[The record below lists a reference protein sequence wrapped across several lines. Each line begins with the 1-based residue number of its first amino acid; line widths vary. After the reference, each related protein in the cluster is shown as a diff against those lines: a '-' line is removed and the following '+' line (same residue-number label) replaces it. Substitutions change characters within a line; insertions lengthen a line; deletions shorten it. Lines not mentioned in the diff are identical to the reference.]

1 MSLVAVQTLVHSGS
15 MIYFYKGTLSNLAKT
30 KKNNFMESTVFHCLG
45 RTFFKK
51 YPLSLNYSSNQH
63 VVHPKSPE
71 NFVAQAT
78 KTMNSS
84 CTTAVL
90 RYKAMELHAMLSH
103 GVAWLLKRW
112 QTYCTKTTLPKNN
125 SSPLKNL
132 MLRGRSFPVGETV
145 YFQGLC

>member
-1 MSLVAVQTLVHSGS
+1 MQTLVHSGS
-15 MIYFYKGTLSNLAKT
+15 MIYFYKGTLSNRA
-30 KKNNFMESTVFHCLG
+30 KKNNLHGIHCVPVFRQDFFM
-45 RTFFKK
+45 
-51 YPLSLNYSSNQH
+51 SLELKNYCRNQH

-112 QTYCTKTTLPKNN
+112 QTYCKKTALPKNN
-125 SSPLKNL
+125 SSPLKIDAWRTIL
-132 MLRGRSFPVGETV
+132 SCGETV
-145 YFQGLC
+145 CFQGLC